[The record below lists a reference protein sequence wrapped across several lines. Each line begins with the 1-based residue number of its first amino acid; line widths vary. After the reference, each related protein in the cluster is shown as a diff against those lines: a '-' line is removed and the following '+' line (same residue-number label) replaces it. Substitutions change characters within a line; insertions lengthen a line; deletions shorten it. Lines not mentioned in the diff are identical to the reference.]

1 MTVRLTWVDNNVDET
16 GHQIYRSTSPM
27 DPAALPAPIATLAA
41 DVTTYDDTTA
51 PADTDCYYRVAA
63 VRNGE
68 LAVSSESMINTG
80 TVVAPTPPAIGEY
93 WTGQGGYYAGDI
105 TYADGRQFHLVVAD
119 KSADITGANSQWKT
133 SNTTTAGTTNLS
145 DGMAN
150 TESMIAAGIELHP
163 AANHCVNYAG
173 GENSDWYLPAK
184 DELNVIY
191 LNLNP
196 SVSQSNRFANGGAQ
210 AFNNWHY
217 WSSTEFNSAYPWSQL
232 LTDGTIG
239 NVYAKTQTFQY
250 VRPIRRVAK
259 AS

>member
-119 KSADITGANSQWKT
+119 KSADNLGIQWKT
-133 SNTTTAGTTNLS
+133 SRTLTAGTFS
-145 DGMAN
+145 EDDGLAN
-150 TESMIAAGIELHP
+150 TLLITNTEHP
-163 AANHCVNYAG
+163 AGNYCATYTV
-173 GENSDWYLPAK
+173 EQLDDFYLGAK
-184 DELNVIY
+184 NEMYRVY
-191 LNLNP
+191 LNLGP
-196 SVSQSNRFANGGAQ
+196 FGANTPAIFKSGGDQ
-210 AFNNWHY
+210 AFSTNNDY
-217 WSSTEFNSAYPWSQL
+217 WSSTQINANDASEQRFSSGSQGAFHYKDSL
-232 LTDGTIG
+232 I
-239 NVYAKTQTFQY
+239 YA
-250 VRPIRRVAK
+250 RPLRRVAK
-259 AS
+259 TA